1 MPISLYDAFVP
12 SCLQVIGSV
21 RGLVDKAEAHCSSTG
36 CAPEEIIEARLYR
49 DMLPFSYQVKSVA
62 VHGFGAIKGV
72 RRGLFARDST
82 PPPPRWPQRRGAL
95 PPPTAGLGTVTAEE
109 LEDLIGRETIFS
121 IPAINLE
128 LTFTAENFLL
138 SFSQPNFYFH
148 ATTAYGILR
157 HNGLDIGKKNFL
169 GAMRF
174 NHPA

>member
-36 CAPEEIIEARLYR
+36 CAPEEIIEARLYG

-72 RRGLFARDST
+72 RSGVFSPDMTT
-82 PPPPRWPQRRGAL
+82 PPASFAEMRAVL
-95 PPPTAGLGTVTAEE
+95 DSATAGLGTVTAEE

-128 LTFTAENFLL
+128 LTFTVENFLL